1 MASISPQEFKRR
13 IQKAQRE
20 LEEQRK
26 PFVLRMLLDTI
37 AIIKQ
42 RVQTSGTNSQ
52 GKPFAPYN
60 PIYAIRGRQEKGFQ
74 SSFVDFTRSGR
85 LWASIIPKIV
95 DEKDGTT
102 TGEIGARDR
111 ENQDKVN
118 GAFKKRGNILRP
130 TKAEI
135 DIIQKANNLRV
146 QRIIESV
153 FEWLTP

>member
-13 IQKAQRE
+13 IEKAQQE
-20 LEEQRK
+20 LESQRK
-26 PFVLRMLLDTI
+26 PFVLKMLLDTI
-37 AIIKQ
+37 AIIK
-42 RVQTSGTNSQ
+42 RRIQTSGTNSQ

-74 SSFVDFTRSGR
+74 SAYVDFTRSGR

-95 DEKDGTT
+95 GEKEGST
-102 TGEIGARDR
+102 TGEIGPRDR

-118 GAFKKRGNILRP
+118 GAFKKRGNILLP
-130 TKAEI
+130 TKAET

-153 FEWLTP
+153 FE